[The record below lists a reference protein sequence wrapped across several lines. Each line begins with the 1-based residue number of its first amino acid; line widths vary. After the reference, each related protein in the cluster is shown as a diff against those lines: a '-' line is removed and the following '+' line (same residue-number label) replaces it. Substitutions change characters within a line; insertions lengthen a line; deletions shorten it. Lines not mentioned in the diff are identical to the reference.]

1 MGRAFVFAAVMGL
14 MPEACAKLLGQQPA
28 PTVDNE
34 PPPPPPPPST
44 TTPPI
49 FVPPELGGPQPSATP
64 FASPELT
71 KARVAAEAKDY
82 KKVRAILEKK
92 VKAGKSNR
100 EEGTLL
106 LESCS
111 ALKDKP
117 CVEACKKAHPE
128 LEGI

>member
-1 MGRAFVFAAVMGL
+1 MGL
-14 MPEACAKLLGQQPA
+14 MPEACAKLLGHSSQ
-28 PTVDNE
+28 PTVQSD
-34 PPPPPPPPST
+34 PPPPPPLPPAS
-44 TTPPI
+44 TPPI
-49 FVPPELGGPQPSATP
+49 FVPPENGGPQPTAPP
-64 FASPELT
+64 FASPELV

-82 KKVRAILEKK
+82 KKVRALLEKK

-111 ALKDKP
+111 VLKDKP
-117 CVEACKKAHPE
+117 CMEACKRAHPE